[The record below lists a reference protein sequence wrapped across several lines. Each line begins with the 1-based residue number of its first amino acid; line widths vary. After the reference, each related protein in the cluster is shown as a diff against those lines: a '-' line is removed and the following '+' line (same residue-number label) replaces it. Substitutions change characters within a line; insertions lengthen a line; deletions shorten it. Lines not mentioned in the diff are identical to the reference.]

1 MPEMGIGEVS
11 VSALW
16 PLARKPPCMQHPR
29 IKMVRCAG
37 TLPATFGHARRRMD
51 VLAYSHGSGARP
63 PGMAPHGS
71 HVDAGWPLLPAAAS
85 SPLAAGLRKA
95 ACAGIE
101 HLPAIGAGLGH
112 VLIDHLASDPLLRCD
127 LPRRAIRDP
136 EALEPQAAPIRHA
149 LARKSSKP
157 R

>member
-51 VLAYSHGSGARP
+51 VLAYSHGSGARH

-71 HVDAGWPLLPAAAS
+71 HVDAGWHLLPAAAS
-85 SPLAAGLRKA
+85 SPLAAGLR
-95 ACAGIE
+95 
-101 HLPAIGAGLGH
+101 
-112 VLIDHLASDPLLRCD
+112 S
-127 LPRRAIRDP
+127 
-136 EALEPQAAPIRHA
+136 EAHTSELQSLMRISYAVFC
-149 LARKSSKP
+149 LKKKQ
-157 R
+157 